1 MKQPARQLTAD
12 ETTLTANGTIAPM
25 RKVYL
30 AVRSAVLWVISGI
43 HFAVVCTLLVVLGIF
58 IDPRKNDWPQRVFF
72 RNILRLAGVKFE
84 VRRAPGFNPN
94 RTCIFVCNHVN
105 IFDPFII
112 YSAIPQFVRGFE
124 LDSHFKVPIYGWM
137 MGRFGNIPV
146 PDNPS
151 REGLEI
157 MTARAKQ
164 ALDSGISLIAF
175 AEGSRTRDG
184 HVHEFKKGIFR
195 IAHQLGIPVVPMS
208 IVGAYQFFQTGNR
221 MLYPGKI
228 TVYLHDTIDTSQV
241 SRADVAELCQ
251 RVRDIVAGPVE
262 ESLRNSA
269 IQSA

>member
-1 MKQPARQLTAD
+1 MKNAWL
-12 ETTLTANGTIAPM
+12 
-25 RKVYL
+25 V
-30 AVRSAVLWVISGI
+30 VRSALLWAVSGI
-43 HFAVVCTLLVVLGIF
+43 HFAIVCTFLVFLGIF
-58 IDPRKNDWPQRVFF
+58 VDPRKNDRPQRVFF

-84 VRRAPGFNPN
+84 VRRAPWFDPH

-124 LDSHFKVPIYGWM
+124 LESHFKVPIYGWM
-137 MGRFGNIPV
+137 MGRFGNVPV

-151 REGLEI
+151 REGLET
-157 MTARAKQ
+157 MSKRAKD
-164 ALDSGISLIAF
+164 ALDSGASLIAF

-195 IAHQLGIPVVPMS
+195 IAQRFGIPIVPMS
-208 IVGAYQFFQTGNR
+208 VVGAYQFFQTGNW

-241 SRADVAELCQ
+241 ARAGVADLCQ
-251 RVRDIVAGPVE
+251 RVHDIVAAPVE
-262 ESLRNSA
+262 PSLMDSA
-269 IQSA
+269 AKRP